1 MAPLAKRLGIPLSC
15 EPQLNWET
23 LTQKTFVCHTQAK
36 ELWSSISQMLIEH
49 DLELM
54 VIDFPKT
61 ERKRHFVAKDFR
73 TRSLAFWRK
82 AKIPSWEELLA

>member
-1 MAPLAKRLGIPLSC
+1 MAPLVKRLGIPLIY
-15 EPQLNWET
+15 EPQLNWEM
-23 LTQKTFVCHTQAK
+23 LTQNTFICHSQAK
-36 ELWSSISQMLIEH
+36 QLWSSISQMLTVH
-49 DLELM
+49 DLELT

-61 ERKRHFVAKDFR
+61 VRKRHFVAKDFR

>member
-1 MAPLAKRLGIPLSC
+1 M
-15 EPQLNWET
+15 
-23 LTQKTFVCHTQAK
+23 LTV
-36 ELWSSISQMLIEH
+36 H
-49 DLELM
+49 DLELT

-61 ERKRHFVAKDFR
+61 VRKRHFVAKDFR